1 MNIKIKGM
9 FQVFVTVC
17 IMLLA
22 CICMKKSHDVKNS
35 HEKIVML
42 LSYVTYSADMLKD
55 VSTEGINSA
64 VFPERNAL
72 IYCFSEDM
80 CDECIYQDLAE
91 LYETQKEVGKD
102 RVLLLPAYRVILENQ
117 IILRNKF
124 HNFRYMNISLDSI
137 KFPFHRENGLE
148 QRFFVFTDEVG
159 RIRSLFFPQK
169 NKQDITRIYLSGVK
183 RQMK

>member
-1 MNIKIKGM
+1 MNIKIKGI
-9 FQVFVTVC
+9 FQVFTTVC

-22 CICMKKSHDVKNS
+22 CICMRKSHDMEKS

-42 LSYVTYSADMLKD
+42 LSYVTYSVNMLKE
-55 VSTEGINSA
+55 VSIEGINSA

-80 CDECIYQDLAE
+80 CDECIYQNLAE
-91 LYETQKEVGKD
+91 LYEAQKEVGKD
-102 RVLLLPAYRVILENQ
+102 RVLLLPAYRTIRKNQ

-124 HNFRYMNISLDSI
+124 HNFRYMNISPDSI

-169 NKQDITRIYLSGVK
+169 NKQDVTRIYLSGVK